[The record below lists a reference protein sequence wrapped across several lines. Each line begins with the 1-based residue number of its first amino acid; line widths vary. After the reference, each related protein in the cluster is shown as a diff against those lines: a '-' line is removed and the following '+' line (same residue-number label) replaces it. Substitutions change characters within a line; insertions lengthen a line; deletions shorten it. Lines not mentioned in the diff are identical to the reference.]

1 MQWSEEKNGGFTEG
15 KPWFAVNPNYT
26 KINAKEALEDEN
38 SVFYYYQKLIRLR
51 KENPVF
57 VNGKFELL
65 LPEDEKIF
73 AYTRTDEHTKL
84 LVCTNFTDEE
94 VSCSL
99 LEEWKEGKVLIRN
112 YEGNRVENV
121 LRPYEAVMLLV
132 ALV

>member
-1 MQWSEEKNGGFTEG
+1 MIQ
-15 KPWFAVNPNYT
+15 
-26 KINAKEALEDEN
+26 
-38 SVFYYYQKLIRLR
+38 LR

-65 LPEDEKIF
+65 LPEDENIF